1 MKSVDYDYENA
12 ATCLEGHRVAPPSED
27 GYECVELSIQRTKAG
42 SHPPASSLQVKL
54 VCFML
59 MVLHTILLAVILF
72 FVAFHYSHSR
82 SVLLNMKAEELN
94 GQVEEIWL
102 LRQNQFFYFST
113 KEGSCKFAQEFCA
126 KRNASL
132 VSASGANKDFLMSKA
147 ASKNFWTMKSF
158 GTEKSAVLHEDY
170 SGWPME
176 NDSDDEDGSP
186 QACRC
191 ALFPK
196 KRVQAVNGCEEN
208 NSWICEKRI

>member
-1 MKSVDYDYENA
+1 MKSQDYDYENVA
-12 ATCLEGHRVAPPSED
+12 ACQEGHRVAPPSED

-42 SHPPASSLQVKL
+42 SHPPASSPQVRL

-59 MVLHTILLAVILF
+59 MVLHTILLGVILF

-82 SVLLNMKAEELN
+82 SVLLSMKAEDLT

-132 VSASGANKDFLMSKA
+132 VSVSGANKDFLMSKV
-147 ASKNFWTMKSF
+147 ASKNVWTMKSL
-158 GTEKSAVLHEDY
+158 GTGKSEVLQEHY

-176 NDSDDEDGSP
+176 HNKS
-186 QACRC
+186 
-191 ALFPK
+191 K
-196 KRVQAVNGCEEN
+196 NWN
-208 NSWICEKRI
+208 